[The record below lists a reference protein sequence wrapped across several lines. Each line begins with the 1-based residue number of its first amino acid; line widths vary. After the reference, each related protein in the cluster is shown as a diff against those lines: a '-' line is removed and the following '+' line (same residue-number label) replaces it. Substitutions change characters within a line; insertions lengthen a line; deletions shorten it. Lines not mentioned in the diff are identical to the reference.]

1 MKRRKHLINLWRV
14 FLIGVLATLLPQTA
28 GAWEGSGTTS
38 YDPYLIK
45 SIADMTQLAN
55 DVNGGETYAGKFFA
69 LVENLEYTGTE
80 NNYIPIGSN
89 TNNFCGHFD
98 GCGKTIKGIRYTSD
112 TNDYIGLFGYVQGGY
127 VMNVRLDDC
136 QFFSTKAS
144 SSHVATIGYCNY
156 PDDEIFGIT
165 VNNCVF
171 SAKNGY
177 AGGIVGYSF
186 AKIKYCTVENTTI
199 TVMDGIILQGKAG
212 GIAADYEAFGCS
224 NNTVRDCT
232 IKGGHAAGIIGHS
245 ATTSE
250 VNNNI
255 VEDCTIIGDV
265 SAAGISSNSVA
276 NAHPTPHQNNIVV
289 GETTIEVPNLSRAA
303 ALFAVNHTAEPVA
316 NWASNYYDNNGDD
329 RCVVIIGDNTYRG
342 TTYVR
347 GALDG
352 DYAPSDRTIADGA
365 VGKPFYKITLKT
377 NPAGIGGASALRRY
391 LAAGESM
398 DVTAEIAPDGYAFTG
413 WTTSAGGT
421 FGNATME
428 FTQYTAGTDN
438 VTLTANYKR
447 LPPASADIKP
457 NNRTYDGTKKDLV
470 TIGTITGG
478 YTGTAADIMFFETA
492 TSDDP
497 IEGIP
502 QATDAGTYEVY
513 YLIQT
518 DGDHVQPEKAKV
530 TITISKAPLTAA
542 TLDKT
547 SLDYT
552 GAAQTVNVT
561 SVKAGT
567 LDVPAT
573 AYTVSGNTQTAA
585 GTYTVT
591 VTAKDNSNFS
601 GSATVQFKI
610 VESGE
615 GGQGGGGEGG
625 GDSADDILR
634 AQVKATGYEDIY
646 DGKAHGI
653 SVTGPSGATIKYG
666 EEADKCTQNTSPAY
680 TNAGTKTVYYLVT
693 KDNATA
699 KGSAVVKIAPKSV
712 IVKGITA
719 EDKNYDGTVAA
730 TLHLEKAE
738 LEGVLDGDQ
747 LTISAKGEFKDV
759 TPGANKTVYILNL
772 TLGGDKAANYTI
784 DAKSQ
789 KTTTATIH
797 PNLTSGIRVIRNTDG
812 TEVPNSVFLRHSGN
826 GMKITTV
833 DIYPV
838 APVGVSVYIPATVNN
853 FDEKGLPIAS
863 IGYECLN
870 IPAGVEVTDIY
881 MPYTEDILT
890 LDNYAF
896 RLNQDGEKTARIH
909 VPLHLL
915 DDYALCNGLK
925 AEYLAG
931 KVMTTVTPTTEL
943 WTFSSG
949 VDVVL
954 PDGLQANICRVIGP
968 FNVASDLITS
978 TTANVHGTERIIVK
992 ANNGVMMKG
1001 EPGDYDLVAWPS
1013 ADRKSGMKVP
1023 TNNAMTYHGN
1033 ELEPVIVGKHY
1044 PPSMYYILYE
1054 NEFHELESDDETSV
1068 TPCHAVLPKGKTA
1081 KSRTLGITAT
1091 GGTTGIYGVST
1102 NSVAEDDDWFD
1113 LHGRKLSCK
1122 PTRSGL
1128 YIHNGKK
1135 EIIK

>member
-28 GAWEGSGTTS
+28 GAWEGSGAS

-55 DVNGGETYAGKFFA
+55 DVNSGNSYAGKHI
-69 LVENLEYTGTE
+69 LLTEDLTYTSSDT
-80 NNYIPIGSN
+80 YTVIGN
-89 TNNFCGHFD
+89 ETHKFEGFFD
-98 GCGKTIKGIRYTSD
+98 GGGKTIKGIRYTTS
-112 TNDYIGLFGYVQGGY
+112 TEQYIGIFGSTNGGGIAY
-127 VMNVRLDDC
+127 LNAVDC
-136 QFFSTKAS
+136 QFTSTNNACAAIIVGKS
-144 SSHVATIGYCNY
+144 DNY
-156 PDDEIFGIT
+156 AIIQKNLVEDCVLT
-165 VNNCVF
+165 VNNGYAAGIDAYPSGSVESCGVLRTTITVKDGDVLQGCAGGIIGF
-171 SAKNGY
+171 DNYNYPQSYHLIQDCTIQADY
-177 AGGIVGYSF
+177 AGGI
-186 AKIKYCTVENTTI
+186 I
-199 TVMDGIILQGKAG
+199 GKTGASSHEG
-212 GIAADYEAFGCS
+212 
-224 NNTVRDCT
+224 
-232 IKGGHAAGIIGHS
+232 
-245 ATTSE
+245 
-250 VNNNI
+250 NI
-255 VEDCTIIGDV
+255 VEDCTIIGKTA
-265 SAAGISSNSVA
+265 AAGFC
-276 NAHPTPHQNNIVV
+276 PQNGTYWIPGGRNNLVL
-289 GETTIEVPNLSRAA
+289 GETTIKAANAADCNAA
-303 ALFAVNHTAEPVA
+303 ALFAVSTDYAHTWQ
-316 NWASNYYDNNGDD
+316 NNYYDINGDN
-329 RCVVIIGDNTYRG
+329 RCVVTHRGVMYYGDAP
-342 TTYVR
+342 R
-347 GALDG
+347 GALN
-352 DYAPSDRTIADGA
+352 SDITPDDETVNDGA
-365 VGKPFYKITLKT
+365 VGKLFYKITLKT
-377 NPAGIGGASALRRY
+377 NPTGIGGASSPSQRRY

-421 FGNATME
+421 FDNATME

-438 VTLTANYKR
+438 VTLTANYKK

-513 YLIQT
+513 YIIQT

-954 PDGLQANICRVIGP
+954 PDGMQANICRVIGP

>member
-1 MKRRKHLINLWRV
+1 MKKKLYLINLWRV
-14 FLIGVLATLLPQTA
+14 LLIGVLATFLPQTV
-28 GAWEGSGTTS
+28 GAWEGSGAS

-45 SIADMTQLAN
+45 TIADMTQLAN
-55 DVNGGETYAGKFFA
+55 DVNSGNSYAGKHF
-69 LVENLEYTGTE
+69 LLTEDLTYTSSDT
-80 NNYIPIGSN
+80 YTIIGSEAHK
-89 TNNFCGHFD
+89 FEGFFD
-98 GCGKTIKGIRYTSD
+98 GGGKTIKGIRYTTS
-112 TNDYIGLFGYVQGGY
+112 TEQYIGIFGFTNGGGIVY
-127 VMNVRLDDC
+127 LNAVDC
-136 QFFSTKAS
+136 QFTSTNNACAAIIVGKS
-144 SSHVATIGYCNY
+144 NGYTIIQKNLVEDCVL
-156 PDDEIFGIT
+156 T
-165 VNNCVF
+165 VNN
-171 SAKNGY
+171 GY
-177 AGGIVGYSF
+177 AAGIDAYPSGSVESCGVLRTTITVKDGDVLQGSAGGIVGFDNYNYPQSDHF
-186 AKIKYCTVENTTI
+186 IQDCTI
-199 TVMDGIILQGKAG
+199 QADYAG
-212 GIAADYEAFGCS
+212 GIIAASGASTHHD
-224 NNTVRDCT
+224 
-232 IKGGHAAGIIGHS
+232 
-245 ATTSE
+245 
-250 VNNNI
+250 NI
-255 VEDCTIIGDV
+255 VEDCTIIGHTA
-265 SAAGISSNSVA
+265 AAGFCPRNGIWIPGGS
-276 NAHPTPHQNNIVV
+276 NNIVR
-289 GETTIEVPNLSRAA
+289 GETTIKAASVYGCNAA
-303 ALFAVNHTAEPVA
+303 ALFAVGTDVAHTWQ
-316 NWASNYYDNNGDD
+316 NNYYDINGDN
-329 RCVVIIGDNTYRG
+329 RCVVTH
-342 TTYVR
+342 R
-347 GALDG
+347 GAMYYG
-352 DYAPSDRTIADGA
+352 DTPRGAYNSDFTPEDETANDGA
-365 VGKPFYKITLKT
+365 VGKLFYKITLKT
-377 NPAGIGGASALRRY
+377 NPTGIGGASSPSQRRY

-398 DVTAEIAPDGYAFTG
+398 NVEAESAPDGYAFTG
-413 WTTSAGGT
+413 WTTSGGT
-421 FGNATME
+421 FDDATME
-428 FTQYTAGTDN
+428 ITQYTAGTDN
-438 VTLTANYKR
+438 ATLTANYKK
-447 LPPASADIKP
+447 LPSASAEITP

-478 YTGTAADIMFFETA
+478 YTGTAEDIMFFETA

-502 QATDAGTYEVY
+502 QATDAGTYEIY

-518 DGDHVQPEKAKV
+518 DVDHVQPEKAKV

-567 LDVPAT
+567 LDVPAS
-573 AYTVSGNTQTAA
+573 AYTVSGNTQTAE

-601 GSATVQFKI
+601 GTATAQFKI
-610 VESGE
+610 VASG
-615 GGQGGGGEGG
+615 GGEEGGGEGG
-625 GDSADDILR
+625 GGQGGGESPDDILR
-634 AQVKATGYEDIY
+634 AQVKAIGHEGIY
-646 DGKAHGI
+646 DGKAYGI
-653 SVTGPSGATIKYG
+653 SVTGPEGATIKYG
-666 EEADKCTQNTSPAY
+666 ETADNCMLTKSPTY
-680 TNAGTKTVYYLVT
+680 INAGTKTVYYLVT
-693 KDNATA
+693 KDNATV
-699 KGSAVVKIAPKSV
+699 KGSEEVKIAPKPV
-712 IVKGITA
+712 IVSGITA
-719 EDKNYDGTVAA
+719 EDKNYDGNKDA
-730 TLHLEKAE
+730 TLHFEKVVMT
-738 LEGVLDGDQ
+738 GVLDGDK
-747 LTISAKGEFKDV
+747 LTVSAKGEFENV
-759 TPGANKTVYILNL
+759 TPGANKTVYIRNL

>member
-14 FLIGVLATLLPQTA
+14 LLIGVLATLLPQTA
-28 GAWEGSGTTS
+28 GAWEGSGAS

-55 DVNGGETYAGKFFA
+55 DVNSGNSYASKHFLLTEDLTYTSSDTYTVIGNETHKFEGF
-69 LVENLEYTGTE
+69 
-80 NNYIPIGSN
+80 
-89 TNNFCGHFD
+89 FD
-98 GCGKTIKGIRYTSD
+98 GGGKTIKGIRYTTS
-112 TNDYIGLFGYVQGGY
+112 TEQYIGIFGFTNGGGIAY
-127 VMNVRLDDC
+127 LNAVDC
-136 QFFSTKAS
+136 QFTSTNNACAAIIVGKS
-144 SSHVATIGYCNY
+144 DNYTIIQKNLVEDCVLTVNDGYAAGIDAY
-156 PDDEIFGIT
+156 PSGSVESCGVLRTTIT
-165 VNNCVF
+165 VKDGDVLQG
-171 SAKNGY
+171 S
-177 AGGIVGYSF
+177 AGGIVGFDNYNYSQSDHF
-186 AKIKYCTVENTTI
+186 IQDCTI
-199 TVMDGIILQGKAG
+199 QADYAG
-212 GIAADYEAFGCS
+212 GIIAAS
-224 NNTVRDCT
+224 
-232 IKGGHAAGIIGHS
+232 S
-245 ATTSE
+245 APSHE
-250 VNNNI
+250 GNI
-255 VEDCTIIGDV
+255 VEDCTIIGKTA
-265 SAAGISSNSVA
+265 AAGFCPENDEWYPGGSNNLVL
-276 NAHPTPHQNNIVV
+276 
-289 GETTIEVPNLSRAA
+289 GETTISVPIGGIAGAIFTKDGGTWEN
-303 ALFAVNHTAEPVA
+303 
-316 NWASNYYDNNGDD
+316 NYYDINGDN
-329 RCVVIIGDNTYRG
+329 RCVVTIGANEYKGTAVDAQRGYYHQDVEPALSRPQDKNTG
-342 TTYVR
+342 NNE
-347 GALDG
+347 A
-352 DYAPSDRTIADGA
+352 I
-365 VGKPFYKITLKT
+365 GKLFYKITLKT
-377 NPAGIGGASALRRY
+377 NPTGIGGASSPSQRRY

-421 FGNATME
+421 FDNATME

-438 VTLTANYKR
+438 VTLTANYKK

-513 YLIQT
+513 YIIQT

-925 AEYLAG
+925 PEYLAG